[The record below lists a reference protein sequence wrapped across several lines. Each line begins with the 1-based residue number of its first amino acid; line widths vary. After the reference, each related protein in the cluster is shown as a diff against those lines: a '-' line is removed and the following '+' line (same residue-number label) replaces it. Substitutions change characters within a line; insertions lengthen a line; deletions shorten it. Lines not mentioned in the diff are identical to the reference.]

1 MTCESRNINRININP
16 IKSVYYGFNELLLNL
31 RKSLSFL
38 YLKKRC
44 MKKIFNLL
52 I

>member
-31 RKSLSFL
+31 REVIVFL
-38 YLKKRC
+38 YLR
-44 MKKIFNLL
+44 KIHEEDF
-52 I
+52 

>member
-31 RKSLSFL
+31 SAYSGGYPFSISGDIRSVPS
-38 YLKKRC
+38 
-44 MKKIFNLL
+44 
-52 I
+52 